1 MDKFD
6 EIARDI
12 VFSISEIH
20 YDDMNKEILKL
31 DLQLFLRTLT
41 KNYNSYTK
49 SINYLCKTNDD
60 TMDEVENNKNF
71 ECVVLDFYNQV
82 NNIKYDDVEKEIL
95 KSNVL
100 ININKITKSY
110 DNYRRVFSL
119 LSQRAE
125 EKIKTKRLNKC
136 YELLNN
142 NG

>member
-125 EKIKTKRLNKC
+125 EKIKNKRLNRC